1 MFVNFLFRV
10 AFDDHVFSDIFSL
23 KNWQFTKLNAT
34 ITDDVCTSAI
44 NLLFVPFFST
54 LVFLYSQ
61 SNKESYYTFGTSMV
75 LH

>member
-23 KNWQFTKLNAT
+23 KNWQFTKLNTT

-44 NLLFVPFFST
+44 NLCLFPF
-54 LVFLYSQ
+54 SQ
-61 SNKESYYTFGTSMV
+61 
-75 LH
+75 H